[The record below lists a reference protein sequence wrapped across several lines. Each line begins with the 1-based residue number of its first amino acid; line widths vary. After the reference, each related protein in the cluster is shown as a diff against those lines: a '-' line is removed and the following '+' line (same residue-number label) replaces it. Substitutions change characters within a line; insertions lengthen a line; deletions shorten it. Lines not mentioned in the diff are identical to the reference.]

1 VVVDVFV
8 DPPIDIYGD
17 GDGDGDDPHVTLS

>member
-17 GDGDGDDPHVTLS
+17 GDGDGDDPRVTLS